1 VEARCNI
8 LGYCQESIRID
19 GRYIRQD
26 FLRPELQAE
35 VGIEGYDKGAKLLVD
50 FFKDELVKFKT
61 DELDPLGRE
70 IIDCFFNNGSLEDY
84 GNILPMRY

>member
-1 VEARCNI
+1 MVI
-8 LGYCQESIRID
+8 
-19 GRYIRQD
+19 IRQD